1 MNQASTQSILMKVTG
16 LSKYY
21 GGLTAVNNVNLN
33 IHYGEILA
41 LVGDNGAGKSTL
53 VKALAGALKPDSGQI
68 EFEGKEVRLEN
79 PRDAEKTGIGCLHQ
93 GLGLVDSLN
102 VPENVF
108 LGRELQKKFLGFVPQ
123 LDHSSMHEQTIKHL
137 NQFGVNLPKIK
148 EPVINLSGGQ
158 RQTIAISRLL
168 LQKVK
173 LVILDEPMA
182 ALGVE
187 EGRNV
192 LKLIEKMKSNNIS
205 IIVLLFIR
213 HGVRGRQSVRVAGC
227 PGRQPPPGWWSW
239 MRWVSLRLK
248 KPALALKI
256 SLSRKPKNIKQIKV

>member
-123 LDHSSMHEQTIKHL
+123 LDHS
-137 NQFGVNLPKIK
+137 VC
-148 EPVINLSGGQ
+148 IN
-158 RQTIAISRLL
+158 
-168 LQKVK
+168 
-173 LVILDEPMA
+173 
-182 ALGVE
+182 
-187 EGRNV
+187 
-192 LKLIEKMKSNNIS
+192 
-205 IIVLLFIR
+205 
-213 HGVRGRQSVRVAGC
+213 
-227 PGRQPPPGWWSW
+227 
-239 MRWVSLRLK
+239 
-248 KPALALKI
+248 KP
-256 SLSRKPKNIKQIKV
+256 

>member
-53 VKALAGALKPDSGQI
+53 VKALAGALKPDNGQI

-108 LGRELQKKFLGFVPQ
+108 LGRELQKNFLGFVPQ

-137 NQFGVNLPKIK
+137 NEFGVNLPKIK

-187 EGRNV
+187 EGRHV

-205 IIVLLFIR
+205 IIVISHNLEHVFKLADRIAIMKNGEMINILNTSTTNR
-213 HGVRGRQSVRVAGC
+213 ESVVKLITFG
-227 PGRQPPPGWWSW
+227 QT
-239 MRWVSLRLK
+239 
-248 KPALALKI
+248 
-256 SLSRKPKNIKQIKV
+256 

>member
-1 MNQASTQSILMKVTG
+1 MNQASTQSILMKVIG

-108 LGRELQKKFLGFVPQ
+108 LGRELQKK
-123 LDHSSMHEQTIKHL
+123 
-137 NQFGVNLPKIK
+137 
-148 EPVINLSGGQ
+148 
-158 RQTIAISRLL
+158 
-168 LQKVK
+168 
-173 LVILDEPMA
+173 ILRFCTTTGSFQYA
-182 ALGVE
+182 
-187 EGRNV
+187 
-192 LKLIEKMKSNNIS
+192 
-205 IIVLLFIR
+205 
-213 HGVRGRQSVRVAGC
+213 
-227 PGRQPPPGWWSW
+227 
-239 MRWVSLRLK
+239 
-248 KPALALKI
+248 
-256 SLSRKPKNIKQIKV
+256 